1 MRVNMKMRNNHG
13 IGFVLRWA
21 RAIQLSA
28 HCMYGSRCSWQTS
41 AKLTPQFPT
50 STEQLRQQNL
60 GEREKENIQV
70 YILRADVWTWHHWDV
85 CTYAHASP
93 QHTQT
98 TTPALVYIYI
108 YIYIYIVCIYIYI
121 YTYIHVY
128 INEYNQ
134 LLNIQRGVHI

>member
-1 MRVNMKMRNNHG
+1 MYVERSTVTRYYLQKKVLYLAELYTRSHRTNGRTTETEQSWDG
-13 IGFVLRWA
+13 IVLRWA
-21 RAIQLSA
+21 RAIQLST

-108 YIYIYIVCIYIYI
+108 YIYI
-121 YTYIHVY
+121 
-128 INEYNQ
+128 
-134 LLNIQRGVHI
+134 